1 MRLPLLVLVL
11 FAALP
16 AQAQYAPNS
25 TGIGL
30 MAVPGNETLRLDPQ
44 LGIGLGGTRQIG
56 VGSWSWMYRGVI
68 AVTQAVDDPSRA
80 TLIPAWVSTGL
91 RYDLS
96 EDRLR
101 PFAILSGTYYQL
113 TNPPAGF
120 TAGVYMAGAGLRL
133 GVEQYLATEISV
145 QFDVGGSWFLQLD
158 SADPLIA
165 DAVLGLKVHY

>member
-1 MRLPLLVLVL
+1 MRLSALMLVLT
-11 FAALP
+11 AAFP
-16 AQAQYAPNS
+16 AQAQYAPNA
-25 TGIGL
+25 TGIGV
-30 MAVPGNETLRLDPQ
+30 MVVPGNETLRLGPQ
-44 LGIGLGGTRQIG
+44 FGIGLGGTRQIG
-56 VGSWSWMYRGVI
+56 VGSWSWMYRGMI
-68 AVTQAVDDPSRA
+68 ATTKAVDDPTRA
-80 TLIPAWVSTGL
+80 TLIPAWLSTGL

-133 GVEQYLATEISV
+133 GVEQYLAAEISV

-158 SADPLIA
+158 SADPLTA
-165 DAVLGLKVHY
+165 DAVFSLKVHY